1 MQTPG
6 NIFRWFFFHSAS
18 TRSAH
23 LLSTWHLRNKSP
35 RRDRERGSLY
45 PVFFGIGEDG
55 YLVRQRPAIWNDNEV
70 LGNVIA
76 FVGVFFR
83 DHVGHAALNDGA
95 RSESLWHDSYN
106 VGKSGF
112 IFVSWQAVGTDY

>member
-1 MQTPG
+1 
-6 NIFRWFFFHSAS
+6 
-18 TRSAH
+18 
-23 LLSTWHLRNKSP
+23 
-35 RRDRERGSLY
+35 
-45 PVFFGIGEDG
+45 
-55 YLVRQRPAIWNDNEV
+55 
-70 LGNVIA
+70 VIA